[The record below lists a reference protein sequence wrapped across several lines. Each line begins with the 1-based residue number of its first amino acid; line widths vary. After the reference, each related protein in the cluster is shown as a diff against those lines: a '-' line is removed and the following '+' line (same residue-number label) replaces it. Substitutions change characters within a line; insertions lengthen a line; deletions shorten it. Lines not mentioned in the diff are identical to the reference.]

1 MKHNIFAIPALL
13 VIIFLSGCLK
23 DTPYLDVSNT
33 QPIIEFGISP
43 ANGSVGPF
51 KYKTDT
57 AGSPNVDTAI
67 ALVIASPQTLNKSVT
82 ITVNTD
88 QSQIDAYN
96 TAHSTSYTLLP
107 SNLYSL
113 KTTTITIGAGYRV
126 GNIPV
131 TLNFPLFPAT
141 HTYALPL
148 TITQADGLV
157 ISGNSGTFM
166 WLFKR

>member
-1 MKHNIFAIPALL
+1 MLGPERETTATVRAPVRDCPDMQRLPIRMWPGDRPPGA
-13 VIIFLSGCLK
+13 
-23 DTPYLDVSNT
+23 DVLR
-33 QPIIEFGISP
+33 SP
-43 ANGSVGPF
+43 VNVNAAN
-51 KYKTDT
+51 
-57 AGSPNVDTAI
+57 
-67 ALVIASPQTLNKSVT
+67 
-82 ITVNTD
+82 
-88 QSQIDAYN
+88 
-96 TAHSTSYTLLP
+96 STSYTLLP

-113 KTTTITIGAGYRV
+113 KTTTVTIGAGYRV
-126 GNIPV
+126 GSIPV